1 MTLNLERPISNR
13 NVRSR
18 KLNFP
23 FLLLLF
29 LQVFY
34 ASAFA
39 FAGGGEVGFGNN
51 KKPIVVG
58 CPILGGTIGGNTA
71 TICAGEDP
79 GQFNV
84 NTPATESGIPLNT
97 ITYQWQSSPDGTS
110 WTDITGAVS
119 PDYDV
124 PVLSSTT
131 IYRRVATLVDGATTC
146 SAFSNN
152 VTIAVNPR
160 PTAVLSVGDAVICAG
175 QSTNINITF
184 TGGSTF
190 NFELDGSPRA
200 NISSPFSYPV
210 FPTATQSY
218 PVTSLTNNFGCSA
231 LTGDITGSSLVT
243 VNPVPTVNDPA
254 DLAVCNGSSTATV
267 SFTGAV
273 TGTVYNW
280 TNNTPGIGLA
290 ASGTGNIGS
299 FTAVNTG
306 TTPITATIT
315 VTPTANS
322 CIGTPQTFTITV
334 NPTATVTDPANQTVC
349 NGSSTAAVSFTGAVT
364 GTTYSWTNDNTAI
377 GLGASGTGNIPA
389 FTAVNTGST
398 PITATITVTPTA
410 NSCIGTSQTF
420 TITVNPTA
428 TVTDPANQTVCNGS
442 STAAV
447 SFTGA
452 VTGTTYS
459 WTNDNTA
466 IGLGASGTGNIPAF
480 TAVNTGSTPITATI
494 TVTPTANSCIGT
506 SQTFTITVNPTATVT
521 DPANQ
526 TVCNGTSTAA
536 VSFTGAVTGTVYNWT
551 NNTPGIGL
559 AASGT
564 GNIGSFTAVNTG
576 TTPITATITVTPT
589 ANSCIGTP
597 QTFTITVNP
606 TATVTDPANQTVC
619 NGSSTA
625 AVSFTGAVT
634 GTTYSWTNDNTA
646 IGLGAS
652 GTGNIPAFTAV
663 NTGSTPITATITV
676 TPTANSCIGTPQ
688 IFTITVNPTATVT
701 DPANQTVCNGTSTA
715 AVSFTG
721 AVTGTVYN
729 WTNNT
734 PGIGLAASGTGNI
747 GSFTAVNTGTT
758 PITATITVTPT
769 ANSCIGTPQ
778 TFTITVNPTAT
789 VTDPANQTV
798 CNGSSTAAVSFTGAV
813 TGTTYSWTNDNTAI
827 GLGASGT
834 GNIPAFTATNT
845 GTTPITATIT
855 VTPTANSCI
864 GTSQTF
870 TITVNP
876 TATVTDP
883 ANQTVCNGSSTVAV
897 SFTGAVTGTTYS
909 WTNDN
914 TAIGLGASGTG
925 NIGSFTAVNTGTTP
939 ITATITV
946 TPTANSCIGTPQTFT
961 ITVNPT
967 ATVTDPA
974 NQTVCNGSSTA
985 AVSFTGAVTGTT
997 YSWTNDNTAIG
1008 LGASGTGNIPAFTAT
1023 NTGTTPI
1030 TATITVT
1037 PTANSCIGT
1046 PQTFTITVNPTATV
1060 TDPANQTVCN
1070 GSSTAAVS
1078 FTGAVTGTTYS
1089 WTNDNTA
1096 IGLGASGIGNI
1107 PAFTAV
1113 NTGSTPIT
1121 ATITVTPT
1129 ANSCIGTPQTFTI
1142 TVNPTPTV
1150 VDPANQILCS
1160 AAATTA
1166 INFSG
1171 AVNGTTY
1178 NWTNNNTS
1186 IGLAANGT
1194 GDIPSFIASNTGVVP
1209 VTATIT
1215 VTPTANSCAGPSQ
1228 SFTISVTPIPTAT
1241 INYPATAFCR
1251 TVNTAQP
1258 VFLTGTA
1265 AYTGGSY
1272 SSSPA
1277 GLALNPATGAITPS
1291 TSAAGTYTIT
1301 YTIPASGGCP
1311 AIPVTTTV
1319 TITELPTAG
1328 ITYLGGPF
1336 CENDNTA
1343 RNVTLS
1349 GTSGGIFSVSPA
1361 TGLAI
1366 NSTTGSFVPNG
1377 STPGVYTITYTIPA
1391 SGGCAQVS
1399 TTTSVTITELP
1410 TAIISYAGTPFCTS
1424 VTSPQPVTLTGSG
1437 NYSGGTYSASSPG
1450 LTISSSTGS
1459 ITPSTSAAGTY
1470 IVTYTK
1476 PGSGGCANLVSTTT
1490 VTITQAPSATISYAG
1505 GPFCPNT
1512 GNKPVTITGTTG
1524 GTFSSTPGLIINAS
1538 NGNINTNAT
1547 TPGTYTVTYQITAAN
1562 GCASFSTTTTV
1573 VVNDAIA
1580 PVLII
1585 PATANI
1591 QCGQSILPANTG
1603 QATATDNCSG
1613 SVTINYSDVTIA
1625 GNCAGRYTITRTW
1638 TAIDV
1643 NNNTSTGT
1651 QTINVDDII
1660 PPTITCTNF
1669 SVNTPNDI
1677 PPPDN
1682 NTITV
1687 IDNCGGPV
1695 TIELISETYTGLQ
1708 GKPGFCPSSVLRTWK
1723 ATDACGNT
1731 STCVQTI
1738 TVNDVSNCTV
1748 CQSNV
1753 PFFPVNL
1760 EGNPDSLYIS
1770 PQVIR
1775 EGLCCGVTGPP
1786 PPRCISFNVFLDKD
1800 AVGIIFDIYSGAPPS
1815 GALFYQINCGPEI
1828 PVGEPICLAGNQ
1840 FYTIT
1845 FCKPGNNQNEY
1856 SIRSISGLTGQEGLT
1871 TRADAKC
1878 NGQLSFTGVDPNTVS
1893 WSVVSPN
1900 DQSLLSYLS
1909 CTDCLTPTFT
1919 PDANAPASIVYKVCG
1934 TLPSSLLCDGQ
1945 PIVDCKEVTVQ
1956 VLAPINVTVE
1966 VPPFVCPNNIPT
1978 LQAVTTP
1985 ASSIFNYRWFNA
1997 YDGAGSL
2004 VSSGSANYKPTAA
2017 GQYSVVVT
2025 EIQSGILCNTDTA
2038 NFDVVFDL
2046 TNPFVIPPSPLTI
2059 ECNDPNAQA
2068 VIQAWL
2074 ATATATDATDP
2085 GVQLTVTNNYQNFSQ
2100 SCNLVRTITFS
2111 ATDVCGNIGTATA
2124 DIIVIDQTPPNI
2136 SCPPALNVS
2145 CPSDVPAPAVNYAQF
2160 IAAGGTAS
2168 DLCDAQPVITW
2179 IEDIIS
2185 NQDPNCV
2192 NSYTITRRYRAS
2204 DACGNSITCDQTI
2217 TVNNTAPPQVPANA
2231 GSTVQCPADA
2241 VQPTPAF
2248 TVYDACGTPI
2258 TPTVISSEDPECE
2271 GTKTYTFTYTD
2282 CAGLFSNW
2290 VYTYI
2295 IDRITPPVV
2304 PANAGSIVS
2313 CPDATDIAPVLPVVT
2328 DVCGNVLTPSAPE
2341 VSVKPGCEGTRTYRY
2356 TFTDCSGLSS
2366 VWIYTYTV
2374 ERLPFADPVDAGS
2387 TVTCPDATDIAP
2399 VLPTVTDNCGN
2410 VLTPSAP
2417 VISAKPTCEG
2427 TRRYTYTY

>member
-389 FTAVNTGST
+389 FTAVNTGS
-398 PITATITVTPTA
+398 
-410 NSCIGTSQTF
+410 
-420 TITVNPTA
+420 
-428 TVTDPANQTVCNGS
+428 
-442 STAAV
+442 
-447 SFTGA
+447 
-452 VTGTTYS
+452 
-459 WTNDNTA
+459 
-466 IGLGASGTGNIPAF
+466 
-480 TAVNTGSTPITATI
+480 
-494 TVTPTANSCIGT
+494 
-506 SQTFTITVNPTATVT
+506 
-521 DPANQ
+521 
-526 TVCNGTSTAA
+526 
-536 VSFTGAVTGTVYNWT
+536 
-551 NNTPGIGL
+551 
-559 AASGT
+559 
-564 GNIGSFTAVNTG
+564 
-576 TTPITATITVTPT
+576 
-589 ANSCIGTP
+589 
-597 QTFTITVNP
+597 
-606 TATVTDPANQTVC
+606 
-619 NGSSTA
+619 
-625 AVSFTGAVT
+625 
-634 GTTYSWTNDNTA
+634 
-646 IGLGAS
+646 
-652 GTGNIPAFTAV
+652 
-663 NTGSTPITATITV
+663 
-676 TPTANSCIGTPQ
+676 
-688 IFTITVNPTATVT
+688 
-701 DPANQTVCNGTSTA
+701 
-715 AVSFTG
+715 
-721 AVTGTVYN
+721 
-729 WTNNT
+729 
-734 PGIGLAASGTGNI
+734 
-747 GSFTAVNTGTT
+747 
-758 PITATITVTPT
+758 
-769 ANSCIGTPQ
+769 
-778 TFTITVNPTAT
+778 
-789 VTDPANQTV
+789 
-798 CNGSSTAAVSFTGAV
+798 
-813 TGTTYSWTNDNTAI
+813 
-827 GLGASGT
+827 
-834 GNIPAFTATNT
+834 
-845 GTTPITATIT
+845 
-855 VTPTANSCI
+855 
-864 GTSQTF
+864 
-870 TITVNP
+870 
-876 TATVTDP
+876 
-883 ANQTVCNGSSTVAV
+883 
-897 SFTGAVTGTTYS
+897 
-909 WTNDN
+909 
-914 TAIGLGASGTG
+914 
-925 NIGSFTAVNTGTTP
+925 TP

-2427 TRRYTYTY
+2427 TRRYTYTYTDCEGNTQNWVYTYTVEFEPFADPVDAGSTVACPDATDIAPVLPTVTDNCGRVLTPSAPVISAKPTCEGTRRYTYTYTDCEGNTQDWVYTYTVEFEPFADPVDAGSTVACPDATDIAPVLPRVTDNCGNVLTPSAPVISAKPTCEGTRTYTYTYTDCEGNTQDWVYTYTVEFEPFVDPVDAGSTVACPDATDIAPVLPTVTDNCGNVLTPSAPVISAKPACEGTRTYTYTYTDCEGNTQDWVYTYTLSSPVFTLPANGGSVVACVAEAVVPTAPAVTDNCGRIIDPTVSEGVDPECIGTKVYTFTYEDCSGGSQIWTYTYTISAPVFTLPANGASIVACIADAVVPVPPVVTDNCGRTLVPSAPVVSADPSCGGTKTYEFTYTDCSGASQTWVYTYTFPVPEFTLPANGSSVVSCLSDAVVPTAPTVVDACGAAVSPVMTESSDPACVGTKVYTFTYSNCAG